1 MEDGIYYNEAGEPVY
16 LEIKT
21 APQARNER
29 RQFVTIL
36 GHDIMMLHLDSGSSA
51 WFPDGVCIGRF
62 SKMQDQYRTEAGE
75 LLTLQAALESAVR
88 KHLAESAVI
97 ERV

>member
-1 MEDGIYYNEAGEPVY
+1 MIRPHHIN
-16 LEIKT
+16 
-21 APQARNER
+21 
-29 RQFVTIL
+29 IL
-36 GHDIMMLHLDSGSSA
+36 GYGLLVYHLDSGSSA

-75 LLTLQAALESAVR
+75 LLPLQAALESAVR